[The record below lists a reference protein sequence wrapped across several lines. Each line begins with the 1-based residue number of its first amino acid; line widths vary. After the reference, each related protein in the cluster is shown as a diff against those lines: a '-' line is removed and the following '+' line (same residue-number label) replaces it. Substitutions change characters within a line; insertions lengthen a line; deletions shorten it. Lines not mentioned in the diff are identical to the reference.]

1 MGASDHVGSLM
12 TGRIFSALVPFLC
25 GVLGVIVTNMPLSLG
40 GGLVPAPLLGLI
52 PIYFWCLVRPDL
64 MTPAVTFAIG
74 ILQDILGGGPPGIW
88 TLGFVLAYA
97 VVSRQRDVFA
107 GLSGPGAVLGFATA
121 ALITC
126 ATAFIVMA
134 LLYHMPPLGP
144 LVGELAMTALF
155 YIPGAYVL
163 GAIHRHLVGP
173 LRSEV

>member
-12 TGRIFSALVPFLC
+12 TARIFSALVPFLC
-25 GVLGVIVTNMPLSLG
+25 GVLGVILTNMPLSLG

-52 PIYFWCLVRPDL
+52 PIYFWCLMRPDL

-126 ATAFIVMA
+126 GAAA
-134 LLYHMPPLGP
+134 RG
-144 LVGELAMTALF
+144 AASA
-155 YIPGAYVL
+155 PGRNAAGRL
-163 GAIHRHLVGP
+163 GAD
-173 LRSEV
+173 RSRQTPGSQRRSAGWK